1 MRTCTRRWFESSH
14 SLLQITEKRIELDSS
29 WFSAEREITRT
40 EGLHLSHVI
49 DYIEE
54 CEGKVLNRGEDK
66 TNLHRYSVAGFLWER
81 SLDKLI
87 HLNKWDLWDYVF
99 TQALFEIDNPKVF
112 RPGEQ
117 KVDCG
122 ECPVCAGGKRLET
135 ADDLCPAC
143 RNCGILYIYATPDGI
158 SIPENAEEPLC
169 LEEWKYTS
177 KSSKTGIEHPKF
189 GRWLQFQIPFYL
201 KILGLNTCR
210 LRVYFSR
217 GDYTSGLPE
226 WREFTITYS
235 DMELT
240 EISDM
245 IINNARS
252 LVKQLYLKEN

>member
-1 MRTCTRRWFESSH
+1 M
-14 SLLQITEKRIELDSS
+14 QITEKRIELDSS

-81 SLDKLI
+81 ALDKLI

-112 RPGEQ
+112 RPGMARI
-117 KVDCG
+117 D
-122 ECPVCAGGKRLET
+122 
-135 ADDLCPAC
+135 CPAC
-143 RNCGILYIYATPDGI
+143 RGTGILYVYATPDGI

-201 KILGLNTCR
+201 KIL
-210 LRVYFSR
+210 
-217 GDYTSGLPE
+217 
-226 WREFTITYS
+226 
-235 DMELT
+235 
-240 EISDM
+240 
-245 IINNARS
+245 
-252 LVKQLYLKEN
+252 

>member
-1 MRTCTRRWFESSH
+1 M
-14 SLLQITEKRIELDSS
+14 QITEKRIELDSS

-81 SLDKLI
+81 ALDKLI

-122 ECPVCAGGKRLET
+122 ECPVCGGNGELTHSFSISTSKHGMART
-135 ADDLCPAC
+135 DCPAC
-143 RNCGILYIYATPDGI
+143 RGTGILYVYATPDGI

-235 DMELT
+235 DLELT

-252 LVKQLYLKEN
+252 LVKQLYLKEITNG